1 MLAQRVQ
8 LHTGLLCMI
17 SSRVHICDDIMPAMW
32 PFPGNCT
39 VGIALGIYEFDETGN
54 IRIQ

>member
-1 MLAQRVQ
+1 MLTQVAQVTQVTQVAYRP
-8 LHTGLLCMI
+8 
-17 SSRVHICDDIMPAMW
+17 IMPAMW